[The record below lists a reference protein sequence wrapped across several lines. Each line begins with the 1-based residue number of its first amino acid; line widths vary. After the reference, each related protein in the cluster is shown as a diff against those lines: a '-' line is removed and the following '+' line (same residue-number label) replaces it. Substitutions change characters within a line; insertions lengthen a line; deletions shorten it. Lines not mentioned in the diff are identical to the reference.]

1 MNSKDRRNEIQ
12 KLLYLSKYPIKGG
25 ALASKF
31 NVTRQV
37 IVKDIAILRAEGL
50 NIIATPEGY
59 IFNKLRN
66 LYKKVFAIHHSKDDI
81 RIELETIIKYGGI
94 IEDII
99 VEHPLYGEIKAMI
112 MIKTLDDINNFIRSF
127 DTSNA
132 MPLSILTE
140 GIHLHT
146 ISAETEEILDKIE
159 KDLSD
164 KRFILGE

>member
-25 ALASKF
+25 ALASRF
-31 NVTRQV
+31 SVTRQV

-50 NIIATPEGY
+50 NIIATPDGY
-59 IFNKLRN
+59 IFNKFRN
-66 LYKKVFAIHHSKDDI
+66 LYKRVFAIHHSKDDI
-81 RIELETIIKYGGI
+81 KIELETIIKYGGI

-112 MIKTLDDINNFIRSF
+112 MIKTLDDINKFLKTF
-127 DTSNA
+127 DESNA
-132 MPLSILTE
+132 IPLSILTE
-140 GIHLHT
+140 GVHLHT

-159 KDLSD
+159 KDLS
-164 KRFILGE
+164 KRGFILE

>member
-25 ALASKF
+25 VLANRFS
-31 NVTRQV
+31 VTRQV

-50 NIIATPEGY
+50 NIIATPDGY

-66 LYKKVFAIHHSKDDI
+66 LYKRVFAIHHSKDDI
-81 RIELETIIKYGGI
+81 KIELETIIKYGGI

-112 MIKTLDDINNFIRSF
+112 MIKTLDDINKFLKTF
-127 DTSNA
+127 DESNA
-132 MPLSILTE
+132 IPLSILTE

-159 KDLSD
+159 KDLS
-164 KRFILGE
+164 KRGFILE